1 MTRSSFRSS
10 FFFAAAAA
18 TIAVMLAGSGRAETV
33 YFTSYSTG
41 ALVRYDTTNPAGTIA
56 TVSPSGSTTNPA
68 ALALGPDGNLY
79 IGQDGDGSSIAP
91 SISRFNLTTNT
102 LSTVYTFSRSEVF
115 PGSLAFKG
123 SDLLVGRNPF
133 FGDTGPIVR
142 LTNVTGGTVG
152 VSDYTTGGSL
162 ASSPGIALA
171 ADGKLYVSDQTYHFA
186 GPLAGQAT
194 GPVKRFDASGAY
206 VGELIADGASGLS
219 GPTGL
224 AIKGTTLYTA
234 SIMTGAI
241 LQTNLL
247 SDVTTAFASTGS
259 SFEVGALAILS
270 NGEIIA
276 GSPSGSGMIYD
287 FAANG
292 TLLGSFATGFG
303 QIGGLSVVPTAAVP
317 EIDPATGGSALALV
331 AGLMAVVEQR
341 RRRRGA

>member
-1 MTRSSFRSS
+1 MTRSSFRS
-10 FFFAAAAA
+10 FFAAAAA
-18 TIAVMLAGSGRAETV
+18 TAVILAGSGRAETV

-41 ALVRYDTTNPAGTIA
+41 ALVRYDTTNPAGTITA
-56 TVSPSGSTTNPA
+56 VSASGSTTNPA

-79 IGQDGDGSSIAP
+79 IGQDGDGASIAP

-102 LSTVYTFSRSEVF
+102 LSTVYTFSSFDVF

-133 FGDTGPIVR
+133 FVNTGPIVK

-186 GPLAGQAT
+186 GTFAGQAT
-194 GPVKRFDASGAY
+194 GSVKRFDASGAY
-206 VGELIADGASGLS
+206 VGELIADGNSSASGLY

-247 SDVTTAFASTGS
+247 TDVTTAFASAGG

-276 GSPSGSGMIYD
+276 GSPSGSGKIYD
-287 FAANG
+287 FAVNG

-303 QIGGLSVVPTAAVP
+303 QIGGIAVVPTAAVP
-317 EIDPATGGSALALV
+317 EIDPAMGGSALALV
-331 AGLMAVVEQR
+331 AGVMAMVEQR

>member
-1 MTRSSFRSS
+1 MTRSSFRS
-10 FFFAAAAA
+10 FFAAAAA
-18 TIAVMLAGSGRAETV
+18 AVMLAGSGRAETV

-41 ALVRYDTTNPAGTIA
+41 ALVRYDTTNPAGTITA
-56 TVSPSGSTTNPA
+56 VSPGGSTTKPT

-79 IGQDGDGSSIAP
+79 IGQHGDNASIAP

-102 LSTVYTFSRSEVF
+102 LSTVYTFSSFDVF
-115 PGSLAFKG
+115 PASLAFKG
-123 SDLLVGRNPF
+123 SDLLVGRNSHF
-133 FGDTGPIVR
+133 ANTGPIVK
-142 LTNVTGGTVG
+142 LTNVTVGTVG
-152 VSDYTTGGSL
+152 MSDYTTGGSL

-171 ADGKLYVSDQTYHFA
+171 ADGKLYVSDQTYHVA

-194 GPVKRFDASGAY
+194 GPVKRFDASGTY
-206 VGELIADGASGLS
+206 VGEVIADGNSSSSGLY

-234 SIMTGAI
+234 SIMDGMI

-247 SDVTTAFASTGS
+247 TDVTTAFASAGGG
-259 SFEVGALAILS
+259 FEVGALAILS
-270 NGEIIA
+270 NGDIIA
-276 GSPSGSGMIYD
+276 GSPSGSGGTIYD

-303 QIGGLSVVPTAAVP
+303 QIGGIAVVSTAAVP
-317 EIDPATGGSALALV
+317 EIDPAMGGSALALV
-331 AGLMAVVEQR
+331 AGLMAMVEQR

>member
-1 MTRSSFRSS
+1 MTRPSFRS
-10 FFFAAAAA
+10 FFAAAAA
-18 TIAVMLAGSGRAETV
+18 TAVMLAGSGRAETV

-41 ALVRYDTTNPAGTIA
+41 ALVRYDTTNPAGTITA
-56 TVSPSGSTTNPA
+56 VSPSGSTTNPA

-79 IGQDGDGSSIAP
+79 IGQDGDGASIAP

-102 LSTVYTFSRSEVF
+102 LSTVYTFSSFDVF

-133 FGDTGPIVR
+133 FANTGPIVK

-171 ADGKLYVSDQTYHFA
+171 ADGSLYVSDQTYNFIS
-186 GPLAGQAT
+186 GQAT
-194 GPVKRFDASGAY
+194 GPVKRFDASGTY

-247 SDVTTAFASTGS
+247 TDVTTAFASAGG

-276 GSPSGSGMIYD
+276 GSPSGSGTIYD
-287 FAANG
+287 FAVNG
-292 TLLGSFATGFG
+292 ALLGSFATGFG
-303 QIGGLSVVPTAAVP
+303 QIGGIAVVPTAAVP
-317 EIDPATGGSALALV
+317 EIDPAMGGSALALV
-331 AGLMAVVEQR
+331 AGVMAMVEQR

>member
-1 MTRSSFRSS
+1 
-10 FFFAAAAA
+10 
-18 TIAVMLAGSGRAETV
+18 V
-33 YFTSYSTG
+33 
-41 ALVRYDTTNPAGTIA
+41 
-56 TVSPSGSTTNPA
+56 
-68 ALALGPDGNLY
+68 
-79 IGQDGDGSSIAP
+79 
-91 SISRFNLTTNT
+91 
-102 LSTVYTFSRSEVF
+102 
-115 PGSLAFKG
+115 K
-123 SDLLVGRNPF
+123 
-133 FGDTGPIVR
+133 

-206 VGELIADGASGLS
+206 VGEPIADGASGLS

-247 SDVTTAFASTGS
+247 TDVTSPFGTTGS
-259 SFEVGALAILS
+259 PFEVGALAILS

-276 GSPSGSGMIYD
+276 GSPSGTGMIYD
-287 FAANG
+287 FAVNG

-303 QIGGLSVVPTAAVP
+303 QIGGITVVPTAPVP

-331 AGLMAVVEQR
+331 AGFMAVVEQR
-341 RRRRGA
+341 RRRKGA

>member
-1 MTRSSFRSS
+1 MTRSSFRS

-18 TIAVMLAGSGRAETV
+18 SIAVILAGSGRAETV

-79 IGQDGDGSSIAP
+79 IGQDGDGTSIAP

-102 LSTVYTFSRSEVF
+102 LSTVYTFSSFDVF

-133 FGDTGPIVR
+133 FANTGPIVK

-152 VSDYTTGGSL
+152 VSNYTTGGSL

-171 ADGKLYVSDQTYHFA
+171 ADGKLYVSDQTYNFTS
-186 GPLAGQAT
+186 GQAT
-194 GPVKRFDASGAY
+194 GPVKRFGASGAY

-247 SDVTTAFASTGS
+247 TDVTSPFGTTGS
-259 SFEVGALAILS
+259 PFEVGALAILS
-270 NGEIIA
+270 NGGIIA
-276 GSPSGSGMIYD
+276 GSPSGSGRIYD

-292 TLLGSFATGFG
+292 TLLGSFATGFS